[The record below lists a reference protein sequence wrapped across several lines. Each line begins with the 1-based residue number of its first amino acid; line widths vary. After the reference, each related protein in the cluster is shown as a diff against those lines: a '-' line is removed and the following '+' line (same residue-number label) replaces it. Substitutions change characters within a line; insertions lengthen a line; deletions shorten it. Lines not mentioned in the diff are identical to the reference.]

1 MNISQSGRNFVAWNW
16 KEGALPGFDVVTYS
30 GDGSNAR
37 QIPHSLGSVPAMYFT
52 KNLDGYNNAQGFN
65 DWSAYHKSINQS

>member
-30 GDGSNAR
+30 GDGSNTR